1 MALHVGITGNIGS
14 GKSTV
19 CRLFEILG
27 IPVYYADSRAK
38 ELLNSDAEIINKV
51 KHLLGADVYDANGKL
66 NRKKVAALVFSDKA
80 LLKKYNA
87 IVHPA
92 VLNDGNI
99 WIKKFEHCPYILKEA
114 ALLFESGTYQFLD
127 KIICVTA
134 PEIIRIARVQ
144 QRDSITEVEVVQR
157 MQNQWS
163 EEKKI
168 SASDYII
175 INDGTQL
182 LIPQV
187 MEIHTQLLKL
197 SHQ

>member
-27 IPVYYADSRAK
+27 IPVYYADIRAK
-38 ELLNSDAEIINKV
+38 ELLNTDSEIISKV
-51 KHLLGADVYDANGKL
+51 KQLLGADVYDLNNKL
-66 NRKKVAALVFSDKA
+66 NRKKVAELVFA
-80 LLKKYNA
+80 NPELLKKYNA
-87 IVHPA
+87 IIHPA
-92 VLNDGNI
+92 VLQDGSS
-99 WIKKFEHCPYILKEA
+99 WMQQFEEKPYTLKEA
-114 ALLFESGTYQFLD
+114 ALLFESGAYQQLD

-134 PEIIRIARVQ
+134 PEKIRITRVQ
-144 QRDSITEVEVVQR
+144 KRDNVSENEVLQR

-163 EEKKI
+163 EEKKTA
-168 SASDYII
+168 ASDYII
-175 INDGTQL
+175 TNDGTSL